1 MISPDSRAQRARCQA
16 EIPPIALCRFPGP
29 ALPSARS
36 RLVNTPELKEQRN
49 AIVLYV
55 FGL

>member
-1 MISPDSRAQRARCQA
+1 MSVGLFRAADDVRGQRQA
-16 EIPPIALCRFPGP
+16 IYRDRVGAEPG
-29 ALPSARS
+29 SAEA
-36 RLVNTPELKEQRN
+36 RLVNTPELEEQRN